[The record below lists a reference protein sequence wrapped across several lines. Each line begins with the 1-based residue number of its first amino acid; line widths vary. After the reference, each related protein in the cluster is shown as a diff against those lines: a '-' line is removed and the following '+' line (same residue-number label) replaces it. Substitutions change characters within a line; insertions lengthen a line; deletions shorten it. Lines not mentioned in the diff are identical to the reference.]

1 MKSIIKIPNA
11 PAPIGP
17 YSQAVLKND
26 TLYVS
31 GQIPIDPHSRELKV
45 DNLSTATQQVM
56 ENIKAL
62 IETAD
67 FKMTDIVKC
76 SIFLR
81 SMNDFK
87 EVNTMYEN
95 YFQSEPPARETV
107 AVKELPKDAPVEI
120 SCIAIR

>member
-26 TLYVS
+26 TLYIS
-31 GQIPIDPHSRELKV
+31 GQIPIDPHSGELKV
-45 DNLSTATQQVM
+45 DNLSIATKQVM

-67 FKMTDIVKC
+67 FKMTDIIKC